1 MLAIVLNVMANSGHR
16 FSDKIM
22 LGQGP
27 SMFKKTIHP
36 LDLLLAVLAA
46 VTPGAAIFYWLAS
59 SGRLPFDFLFG
70 LVYLLTAAA
79 VMLAVIGGMIAFAVW
94 FFSPRR

>member
-1 MLAIVLNVMANSGHR
+1 
-16 FSDKIM
+16 
-22 LGQGP
+22 
-27 SMFKKTIHP
+27 MFQKKVHP

-70 LVYLLTAAA
+70 LAYLLVAAS

-94 FFSPRR
+94 FFSPHR

>member
-1 MLAIVLNVMANSGHR
+1 
-16 FSDKIM
+16 
-22 LGQGP
+22 
-27 SMFKKTIHP
+27 MFKKTVHP

-46 VTPGAAIFYWLAS
+46 ATPGAAIFYWLAK

-70 LVYLLTAAA
+70 IAYLLTTVC
-79 VMLAVIGGMIAFAVW
+79 VMLCVIGGMVWFATW